1 MKRVVTTNDAQGRS
15 RVLIEEVIGPQDAVW
30 ESRPGEPLGAEPVS
44 RSDALDFQ
52 RGGIQA
58 RYIELPKDELLA
70 AYLQQG
76 IPGHDAEG
84 FHRTG
89 TLDFVVLLEG
99 SLRLLLD
106 DGEVVLEP
114 GDVVV
119 QRDTNHAWRAGDAAA
134 RCFVVI
140 SRPEDL
146 P

>member
-15 RVLIEEVIGPQDAVW
+15 CILIEEMVGAHGAIW
-30 ESRPGEPLGAEPVS
+30 EASPAQPLGAEPVA
-44 RSDALDFQ
+44 RSNDLDFP
-52 RGGIQA
+52 RGGIEA

-70 AYLQQG
+70 AYLQEG
-76 IPGHDAEG
+76 IPGHDAQG

-89 TLDFVVLLEG
+89 TLDFLVLLEG
-99 SLRLLLD
+99 RLRLLLD

-146 P
+146 Q